1 MLLLLLFE
9 QRQFQFNYRMQVT
22 MERKSFIFYKSFYDA
37 AKELPPDLRGEV
49 LTGIIEYGLSGELPQ
64 TDSAIVR
71 SILALIRPMIDANN
85 MHYVNGKRGG
95 RPRKTQSIENEYNTK
110 TEQNQ
115 TETEQKPKT
124 NQTETE
130 TEPNRNLNVY
140 VDENVN
146 VDVNENVYVSQEAV
160 ATNTNNFNFDSIL
173 FEFFKNNRKN
183 PQDEARRFWDYY
195 SSQNWCKSNGAK
207 LASVPSAVRMW
218 QCKTEGVRF
227 EPNVAAF
234 LSAVVASVPMGER
247 RGMIEGIHSAKVQ
260 DGKLFLACSP
270 VVADSVEANFET
282 LAPIFRKNLPNVE
295 LKYQVK

>member
-1 MLLLLLFE
+1 
-9 QRQFQFNYRMQVT
+9 MQVT

-95 RPRKTQSIENEYNTK
+95 RPRKPQSIENEYNTK

-115 TETEQKPKT
+115 TETEIKPKTNQTETEIKPKT

-130 TEPNRNLNVY
+130 TEPNRNPNVY
-140 VDENVN
+140 VEENVD
-146 VDVNENVYVSQEAV
+146 VDVNENVYVY
-160 ATNTNNFNFDSIL
+160 TNNFNFDSIL

-234 LSAVVASVPMGER
+234 LSAAVASVPMGER

>member
-1 MLLLLLFE
+1 
-9 QRQFQFNYRMQVT
+9 MQVT

-64 TDSAIVR
+64 TDSPIVR
-71 SILALIRPMIDANN
+71 GMLALIRPMIDANN

-95 RPRKTQSIENEYNTK
+95 RPRKAQSIENEYNTK

-115 TETEQKPKT
+115 TETETKPNA

-130 TEPNRNLNVY
+130 TEPNQNPNVY
-140 VDENVN
+140 VDENVDEN
-146 VDVNENVYVSQEAV
+146 VNENVYVSQEAV
-160 ATNTNNFNFDSIL
+160 ATNTDNFDFDSIL
-173 FEFFKNNRKN
+173 FEFFRNNRKN

-218 QCKTEGVRF
+218 QCKSEGVRF
-227 EPNVAAF
+227 DPNVAAF
-234 LSAVVASVPMGER
+234 LSAAVAAVPMAER
-247 RGMIEGIHSAKVQ
+247 RRLIEGVHGAKVQ
-260 DGKLFLACSP
+260 DGKLLLTCSRA
-270 VVADSVEANFET
+270 VFDSIEANIEA
-282 LAPIFRKNLPNVE
+282 LAPVYRKNLPNVE
-295 LKYQVK
+295 LKYAVK